1 MEARGG
7 SINAEKDAELE
18 SIGRSG
24 FKKEAKEKNQL
35 RTMKE
40 KKSGSIRH
48 FILLCAMAFDD
59 PQLVQRHPAVYN
71 SKICVFSIKRIK
83 CGVLAFSFL

>member
-24 FKKEAKEKNQL
+24 FKKEG
-35 RTMKE
+35 KE
-40 KKSGSIRH
+40 KKIS
-48 FILLCAMAFDD
+48 
-59 PQLVQRHPAVYN
+59 
-71 SKICVFSIKRIK
+71 CVR
-83 CGVLAFSFL
+83 